1 MRAGKPRRRGWS
13 AGLRLLAL
21 GLLALAMLPP
31 RIAEAQ
37 QDGLTAHDSTLPI
50 EVTADRLTV
59 EQDNRIATFAGN
71 VEAVQGELVLRAD
84 EVRVAYA
91 LGEEQATPGQV
102 IRRIE
107 AEGNVVITTPEET
120 AKADRAVYDVVAGTM
135 QLEGEVVLVRGKNV
149 VEGARLDIDLAAGR
163 AVMVA
168 DAKTGT
174 RVRATFV
181 PAGEESASR

>member
-1 MRAGKPRRRGWS
+1 MRKICTIA
-13 AGLRLLAL
+13 
-21 GLLALAMLPP
+21 ALAFLTAFLTAFLAALLPP
-31 RIAEAQ
+31 SAAVAQTPAIDTDQPIRINADSLEVKQ
-37 QDGLTAHDSTLPI
+37 QQQQAVFS
-50 EVTADRLTV
+50 
-59 EQDNRIATFAGN
+59 GN

-91 LGEEQATPGQV
+91 FGEEQATPGQV